1 MDLTSAEQV
10 VAAVERLRAGR
21 RRALVVGGGTG
32 LGMLDDADA
41 DERLEVSGI
50 SGVTDY
56 EPEDLTCT
64 LGAGTTLAE
73 LRRVLAERGQ
83 TLPVWHPDPDRA
95 TVGGLVASG
104 WSGLGRRLY
113 GRLRDR
119 VLEVR
124 AVTGEG
130 KLVRGGGR
138 VVKNVT
144 GFDLPRLFAGSFG
157 TLGVLVELTVKVH
170 PLPGPL
176 HARAVTGPPEETAG
190 ALRRLVLHAP
200 VAVEAVME
208 STDGRWTGYAF
219 APGPAD
225 DAASLLDPLEG
236 DGTDPSMFERLAAQP
251 LLAPAADG
259 GIVVRAAVPPGDAAA
274 LVAELHGSAR
284 AVVDVASGVAWTAT
298 TGEGLAALRGFC
310 EARGG
315 SAVLLAGPPEVR
327 LRYGTWGR
335 APQATAIMARLKALF
350 DPDGVFPDAGF
361 VR

>member
-1 MDLTSAEQV
+1 MDLTSADEV
-10 VAAVERLRAGR
+10 SAAVQRLRSER

-32 LGMLDDADA
+32 LGVLDDAPA

-64 LGAGTTLAE
+64 LGAGTTLGE
-73 LRRVLAERGQ
+73 LRRVLAEHGQ

-95 TVGGLVASG
+95 TLGGLVASG

-124 AVTGEG
+124 AVTGEA

-144 GFDLPRLFAGSFG
+144 GFDLPRLFAGSLG

-170 PLPGPL
+170 PAPGPL
-176 HARAVTGPPEETAG
+176 HARTVTGPPGQTAE
-190 ALRRLVLHAP
+190 ALRRLALNAP
-200 VAVEAVME
+200 VAVEAVMA

-219 APGPAD
+219 APGPPS
-225 DAASLLDPLEG
+225 DAASLLDPLGGEEA
-236 DGTDPSMFERLAAQP
+236 DPSMFERLAPHP

-274 LVAELHGSAR
+274 LVAEVAGSER
-284 AVVDVASGVAWTAT
+284 ALVDVASGVAWTKT
-298 TGEGLAALRGFC
+298 TGDGLAALRGFC

-315 SAVLLAGPPEVR
+315 SAVLLAAPPEVR
-327 LRYGTWGR
+327 RRYGTWGS
-335 APQATAIMARLKALF
+335 APQAAAIMARLKTLF
-350 DPDGVFPDAGF
+350 DPDGIFPDAGF
-361 VR
+361 AR